1 MLGGCSRSSS
11 QVLWLPGLP
20 LFAGFFFWHS
30 RSQLWEGFLDRGPC
44 GHCLK
49 TRSSGPSGQCSLT
62 QATAGSSGSSMEL
75 WGPCVLLC
83 LFSLLTQVTA
93 ETPTPKAKKAAN
105 AKKGKE
111 VGWGAGS
118 SLLDWPSPSV
128 LSFPSLLHEPSEH
141 Q

>member
-1 MLGGCSRSSS
+1 MGVPRAAARFCSS
-11 QVLWLPGLP
+11 QAF
-20 LFAGFFFWHS
+20 LFLQDFFFWHS

-44 GHCLK
+44 GRCLK

-62 QATAGSSGSSMEL
+62 QATAGSSGSGSSMEL
-75 WGPCVLLC
+75 WGPCMLLC